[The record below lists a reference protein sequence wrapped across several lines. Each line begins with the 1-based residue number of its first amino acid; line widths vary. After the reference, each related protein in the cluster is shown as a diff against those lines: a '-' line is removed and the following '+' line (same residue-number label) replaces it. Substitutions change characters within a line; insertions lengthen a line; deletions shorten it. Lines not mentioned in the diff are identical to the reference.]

1 MNDVL
6 TIYQANQYNAVTIKK
21 SYECINTLEGIRN
34 IRMQS
39 RQVLTG
45 KTYNFIRSLTRRN
58 FRECAILMAG
68 VCVVSGIVLGAAGFA
83 GNDRNQVYAVQPT
96 GENREEHGEIG
107 NELQAGLMGI
117 VNSMNTMEEY
127 SVAVS
132 SVDIE
137 NAGEEILIGT
147 KRVKKKELN
156 RKTVASGVAK
166 ASGLGYYAIQTVE
179 NNHMASE
186 DYYSLLQVVEAEA
199 TGGDMKSKIL
209 VADVVLNRVRDER
222 FPDKIYDVIWQQSG
236 GAPQFSPTA
245 DGRIHSVTVTEETI
259 EAVDRALAGED
270 YSQGALFF
278 VARSSADENNVEWFD
293 GNLKPL
299 FSYGGHEYFT
309 FDE

>member
-1 MNDVL
+1 
-6 TIYQANQYNAVTIKK
+6 
-21 SYECINTLEGIRN
+21 
-34 IRMQS
+34 MQS
-39 RQVLTG
+39 KQAFSG
-45 KTYNFIRSLTRRN
+45 KTYNFIVSRTKRN

-68 VCVVSGIVLGAAGFA
+68 VCIASGIVLGAAGFA
-83 GNDRNQVYAVQPT
+83 GSGKNQVYAVQSVDEGQT
-96 GENREEHGEIG
+96 EQGEIG

-117 VNSMNTMEEY
+117 VNGMNTMEEY
-127 SVAVS
+127 SIAAN

-156 RKTVASGVAK
+156 RSAVASGVKK

-179 NNHMASE
+179 KNHMATE
-186 DYYSLLQVVEAEA
+186 DYYSLLQIVEAEA

-209 VADVVLNRVRDER
+209 VADVVLNRVEDER
-222 FPDKIYDVIWQQSG
+222 FPDTIYDVIWQQEG

-245 DGRIHSVTVTEETI
+245 DGRIHSVTITDETI

-278 VARSSADENNVEWFD
+278 VARSSADKRNVEWFD

>member
-1 MNDVL
+1 
-6 TIYQANQYNAVTIKK
+6 
-21 SYECINTLEGIRN
+21 
-34 IRMQS
+34 MQS
-39 RQVLTG
+39 KQAFSG
-45 KTYNFIRSLTRRN
+45 KTYNFIVARTKRN

-68 VCVVSGIVLGAAGFA
+68 VCIASGIVLGAAGFA
-83 GNDRNQVYAVQPT
+83 GSGRNQVYAVQSVNEGQT
-96 GENREEHGEIG
+96 EQGEIG

-117 VNSMNTMEEY
+117 VNGMNTMEEY
-127 SVAVS
+127 SIAAN

-147 KRVKKKELN
+147 KRVKKNELN
-156 RKTVASGVAK
+156 RSAVASGVKK

-179 NNHMASE
+179 KNHMATE
-186 DYYSLLQVVEAEA
+186 DYYSLLQIVEAEA

-209 VADVVLNRVRDER
+209 VADVVLNRVKDER
-222 FPDKIYDVIWQQSG
+222 FPDKIYDVIWQQEG

-245 DGRIHSVTVTEETI
+245 DGRIHSVTITDETI

-278 VARSSADENNVEWFD
+278 VARSSADKSNVEWFD

>member
-1 MNDVL
+1 
-6 TIYQANQYNAVTIKK
+6 
-21 SYECINTLEGIRN
+21 
-34 IRMQS
+34 MQS
-39 RQVLTG
+39 KQAFSG
-45 KTYNFIRSLTRRN
+45 KTYNFIVSRTKRN

-68 VCVVSGIVLGAAGFA
+68 VCIASGIVLGAAGFA
-83 GNDRNQVYAVQPT
+83 GSGKNQVYAVQSVDEGQT
-96 GENREEHGEIG
+96 EQGEIG

-117 VNSMNTMEEY
+117 VNGMNTMEEY
-127 SVAVS
+127 SIAAN

-156 RKTVASGVAK
+156 RSAVASGVKK

-179 NNHMASE
+179 KNHMAPE
-186 DYYSLLQVVEAEA
+186 DYYSLLQIVEAEA

-209 VADVVLNRVRDER
+209 VADVVLNRVEDER
-222 FPDKIYDVIWQQSG
+222 FPDTIYDVIWQQEG

-245 DGRIHSVTVTEETI
+245 DGRIHSVTITDETI

-278 VARSSADENNVEWFD
+278 VARSSADKRNVEWFD